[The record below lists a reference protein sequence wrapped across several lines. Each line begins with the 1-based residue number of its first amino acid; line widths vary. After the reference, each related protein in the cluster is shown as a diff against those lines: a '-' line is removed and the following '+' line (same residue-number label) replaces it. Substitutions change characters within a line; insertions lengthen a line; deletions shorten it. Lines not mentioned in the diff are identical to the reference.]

1 MNARHSAEA
10 VSLVDSPRL
19 MVLAAAHLYAD
30 YGWFVFP
37 TSDKTPRVRWSEEA
51 TRDHVQ
57 IDRWWKRWPDA
68 GVAIVTG
75 SKSGVF
81 VLDVDGENGEESLEA
96 LERKYGKL
104 PDTREARSG
113 RGRHLYFVP
122 PAGSSIRNSQGT
134 IGQGLDVRCDG
145 GYIIAPPSYHA
156 AKHKYYKW
164 VAETALASLPPWLL
178 TASAN
183 PAFRQSANSPISE
196 GTRNSTL
203 TSIAGKMRREG
214 STFADIL
221 KVLES
226 VNAER
231 CDKPLETA
239 EVRRI
244 AESISRYPPAAAVAP
259 LPNRPEHSSSVQP
272 LDVWPRPLRTVAYR
286 GVFGELVSVI
296 APQTEAD
303 PAGILFQLLVMFGN
317 IIGRTAHWRVEA
329 DAHFLNLNLV
339 LVGATGK
346 GRKGTSGG
354 HAWRVMSQVDPEWA
368 KTRRTSGLSSGEG
381 LIWAVH
387 DPVEKQEPIREHGKG
402 GKVNDYQTVIEHPG
416 VADKR
421 LLVNESELSS
431 ALRVLNREG
440 NTLSALIR
448 QAWDGGDLRALT
460 KNSPATATNPHIS
473 IVGQITRDELR
484 RDLDRTETANGFGN
498 RFLWVCVRRSQE
510 LPDGGIEVDIQPFV
524 ERLRS
529 AADFARQVGE
539 MRRDR
544 EAGDLWRQVYGR
556 LSAGR
561 PGLLG
566 AMTARAEAQVMR
578 LACLLTLGDLSANV
592 RAQHVRAA
600 LEMWRYCYESASYI
614 FGNRLGDPTAD
625 AILGALK
632 TAAPSGLTRTDL
644 LHQVFGRNKQSAEI
658 ARALDVLHQSRLA
671 RYEVDRSGGGR
682 PAETWFASELYDVDD
697 LYDVETEAFDT
708 SR

>member
-1 MNARHSAEA
+1 MSATGSAEA
-10 VSLVDSPRL
+10 LSLAESPRL
-19 MVLAAAHLYAD
+19 MLLAAAHLYAD

-37 TSDKTPRVRWSEEA
+37 TSDKRPLVRWSEEA
-51 TRDHVQ
+51 TRDHSQ

-68 GVAIVTG
+68 GVAVVTG
-75 SKSGVF
+75 SRSGVF
-81 VLDVDGENGEESLEA
+81 VLDVDGKEGETSLET
-96 LERKYGKL
+96 LERQHGRL
-104 PDTREARSG
+104 PETREARSG

-122 PAGSSIRNSQGT
+122 PVGATIRNSQGT
-134 IGQGLDVRCDG
+134 IGPGLDVRCDG
-145 GYIIAPPSYHA
+145 GYIIAPPSFHA
-156 AKHKYYKW
+156 QTRRYYEW
-164 VAETALASLPPWLL
+164 VSETALAPLPRWW
-178 TASAN
+178 SAV
-183 PAFRQSANSPISE
+183 AAARAVQGESEQGAILE

-203 TSIAGKMRREG
+203 ASIAGRMRREG
-214 STFADIL
+214 FGVAEIRSAL
-221 KVLES
+221 QR
-226 VNAER
+226 VNGEQ
-231 CDKPLETA
+231 CSPPLENS
-239 EVRRI
+239 EVSRI
-244 AESISRYPPAAAVAP
+244 AESISRYPPAVVVPSPTIGTKTQSALREDAWP
-259 LPNRPEHSSSVQP
+259 QP
-272 LDVWPRPLRTVAYR
+272 LRAVAYR
-286 GVFGELVSVI
+286 GVFGELVNTL

-317 IIGRTAHWRVEA
+317 VIGRSAHWHVEA
-329 DAHFLNLNLV
+329 DAHFLNLNVV

-354 HAWRVMSQVDPEWA
+354 HALRVMSQVDPEWA

-381 LIWAVH
+381 FIWAVH
-387 DPVEKQEPIREHGKG
+387 DPVEKQEAIREHGKG
-402 GKVNDYQTVIEHPG
+402 SKVNGYQTVVEDPG
-416 VADKR
+416 ISDKR

-473 IVGQITRDELR
+473 IIGQITRDELR

-498 RFLWVCVRRSQE
+498 RFLWVSVRRSQE
-510 LPDGGIEVDIQPFV
+510 LPDGGMDVDIQSFV
-524 ERLRS
+524 ERIR
-529 AADFARQVGE
+529 AGADFARQVGE
-539 MRRDR
+539 MRRDH
-544 EAGDLWRQVYGR
+544 EAGTLWRRVYGG

-578 LACLLTLGDLSANV
+578 LACLFALGDLSAEV
-592 RAQHVRAA
+592 RVEHLRAA
-600 LEMWRYCYESASYI
+600 LELWRYCFESAAYI

-697 LYDVETEAFDT
+697 LYDVEEEVVER